1 MYLGDLPL
9 YSSINVTANR
19 IKKLKIQGARNVAIA
34 AITTLKESVKKTK
47 TKNKEEFL
55 IELNAARNI
64 FFKTRSTEPLMRNG
78 LRYIIQEVESCKT
91 TSIQGLVAVVSDV
104 ANKFLELLEGSKR
117 KIAYIGSKRIS
128 DGLKILTHCHSST
141 VTNMLRKA
149 RLDGRNFEV
158 ICTESRP
165 VFQGR
170 ITAKEMLDL
179 GIKTTLIVDSAVRVF
194 MNNVDLVLVGA
205 DAITSEGNVINKIG
219 TSLIALAAKEART
232 PFYVVS
238 ELLKFDPATVLGD
251 YEKIE
256 ERRSEEVWEES
267 PSGLIVRNPA
277 FDVTRRE
284 FIHGII
290 SEEGI
295 LPPDSISEL
304 INRKY
309 PWIFEKQ

>member
-1 MYLGDLPL
+1 M

-19 IKKLKIQGARNVAIA
+19 ITKLEIQGARNVAIA

-47 TKNKEEFL
+47 TTNKEEFL
-55 IELNAARNI
+55 KELNTARKI

-78 LRYIIQEVESCKT
+78 LRYIIQEVESSKT
-91 TSIQGLVAVVSDV
+91 TNVQGFVDVVSDV
-104 ANKFLELLEGSKR
+104 ANQFLERLEGSKK

-194 MNNVDLVLVGA
+194 MNKVDLVLVGA

-256 ERRSEEVWEES
+256 ERRPEEVWNES

-277 FDVTRRE
+277 FDITRRE